1 MTHEHCIRA
10 SCRHVS
16 GVQSQV
22 LTPISPSKATRS
34 HQVGIATIAVF
45 TLVKSLLLIEVGIRL
60 AGMDGLAALEF
71 RLSVWWLGWAC
82 FL

>member
-1 MTHEHCIRA
+1 MTHEDCIRA

-22 LTPISPSKATRS
+22 LTPNSTSKAPRS

-45 TLVKSLLLIEVGIRL
+45 TLVKSLLLIEVGIGF

>member
-1 MTHEHCIRA
+1 MHLSSREWGPKSSPEPHLHQQGDTF
-10 SCRHVS
+10 SS
-16 GVQSQV
+16 GR
-22 LTPISPSKATRS
+22 LAI
-34 HQVGIATIAVF
+34 F
-45 TLVKSLLLIEVGIRL
+45 TLVKGLLLIEVGIGL